1 MNKSIRFLVSGRV
14 QGVFFRASTK
24 AQADKLELSGWVRNC
39 ENDEVEGV
47 ASGTEQQ
54 LGIVSAWLQQ
64 GPKMA
69 KVDKLEI
76 EDCDFQVFSSFDVR

>member
-54 LGIVSAWLQQ
+54 LGIFIAWLQQ